1 MGGISDFVAKVDP
14 LGSSIANSLGNNE
27 MVQKFDPLGA
37 SLMQTVG
44 GKNVTASSQG
54 AITPQQQQQIMARQQ
69 MNQAM
74 FSPQARQFMQ
84 TGQGYNSL
92 PQGFNVMPQA
102 WRGMQ
107 RPPQQMQPQI
117 TPPNFNVSQLPP
129 YQNMIRQQMRPVQ
142 YPYQNM
148 GMFGAFNPY
157 MPRR

>member
-27 MVQKFDPLGA
+27 FVQKYDPLGA
-37 SLMQTVG
+37 SLFQTVG
-44 GKNVTASSQG
+44 GKNVVASAQS
-54 AITPQQQQQIMARQQ
+54 APTPQQQAQIRARQQ

-107 RPPQQMQPQI
+107 RPPQQMQA
-117 TPPNFNVSQLPP
+117 PNWNVNSYNP
-129 YQNMIRQQMRPVQ
+129 YQNMIMRQQQASPTPT
-142 YPYQNM
+142 PYQNM
-148 GMFGAFNPY
+148 GMFGVFNPY